1 MDNNMDII
9 TDQALDTIKSKVKKE
24 AKPFVI
30 GVLIFNIVLFAC
42 LFYIIMNLRKLTKNI
57 GTI

>member
-1 MDNNMDII
+1 MDII